1 MNTEMNNE
9 MTQNE
14 TMTSETQTVN
24 QESAT
29 VAEQKNE
36 TQASATVE
44 KKSKK
49 KATAKKSEKK
59 EEKAEKSENMR
70 HAEIAQFEKLLLY
83 IYKQDARKS
92 VSIAQIKSALAK
104 QIECYRLSVYFWEI
118 GLKANVQLEKVR
130 EKRSIVSV
138 KILNRADARTYLS
151 SRNLLKEEKN
161 KQTKSETQA
170 SEVASEVIEEKQETV
185 TAQTVARNLL
195 EIASVS

>member
-1 MNTEMNNE
+1 MNDTINNE
-9 MTQNE
+9 MQNE
-14 TMTSETQTVN
+14 VVTSEASEVQTVN

-29 VAEQKNE
+29 VAETKSE
-36 TQASATVE
+36 TQASE

-185 TAQTVARNLL
+185 TA
-195 EIASVS
+195 